1 MTTPLVAHTI
11 NIHVNTS
18 SPPCSS
24 NTLTVTSPTINLPTN
39 VLPKRHKGKVAVSSQ
54 TDEQVWHL
62 TDEKNLGVS
71 SGWSI
76 LCHYIFLSE

>member
-18 SPPCSS
+18 SPPRPS
-24 NTLTVTSPTINLPTN
+24 NAPTVNPPTIILPAN
-39 VLPKRHKGKVAVSSQ
+39 VSPKRRKGKVAVSSQ

-62 TDEKNLGVS
+62 TDDKILGAS
-71 SGWSI
+71 FGWFI
-76 LCHYIFLSE
+76 LC